1 VVTAL
6 SRGTKKRERLTS
18 LETGRSEWRELS
30 DRLVKWAEG
39 QSKPAETPQ
48 VGSRGDNP

>member
-1 VVTAL
+1 MVTAL
-6 SRGTKKRERLTS
+6 SRGTRKKGRLTS
-18 LETGRSEWRELS
+18 LETGRTERRALS